1 MNKQYIQWPKS
12 TIIKI
17 KFSRE
22 WTDLTTLVPKI
33 KRCHLN
39 SVHAQHFLKMPKCQ
53 WREIHLRIKLGT
65 TKEQLSVAH
74 RPTSLAQSFPSLPDL
89 TQWIIMLT
97 QELFAQ
103 WCRRPLTDE
112 SENMKRVCIIANTEL
127 YKKTYLMTSP
137 QHKKL
142 FIVPLW
148 ERHKATHTHQKCDK
162 TTPSWNAPDVVNTVV
177 KSQDLMISQHTRE
190 KVYYLR
196 PFIILI

>member
-103 WCRRPLTDE
+103 WCRRPLTDK
-112 SENMKRVCIIANTEL
+112 SENMKRVCIIERKGKYRALQKDVSHDEPSAQETL
-127 YKKTYLMTSP
+127 YFCTMRTT
-137 QHKKL
+137 QGH
-142 FIVPLW
+142 
-148 ERHKATHTHQKCDK
+148 THT
-162 TTPSWNAPDVVNTVV
+162 PEVW
-177 KSQDLMISQHTRE
+177 
-190 KVYYLR
+190 
-196 PFIILI
+196 